1 MSQSPFTKYIFC
13 VFTVF
18 SWMVSKWSDRIVVIF
33 KTHFAADKE
42 SHLPWNTSST
52 KHTGRG
58 KIRQIGKAT
67 LRRLLPNNL
76 ITSLFN
82 FVSTLIWYQQGSF
95 IIIQVAFLTCTSPG
109 KNTTCCWASEPQNT
123 TSFFRPSC
131 PCASMRRTKGKV
143 EDLSIKTEKLNL
155 EIKT

>member
-1 MSQSPFTKYIFC
+1 MEWSYSRDIQNTFC
-13 VFTVF
+13 RRQR
-18 SWMVSKWSDRIVVIF
+18 K
-33 KTHFAADKE
+33 
-42 SHLPWNTSST
+42 SST
-52 KHTGRG
+52 VKHFINLTYRR

-82 FVSTLIWYQQGSF
+82 FFSTLIRYQQGSF
-95 IIIQVAFLTCTSPG
+95 IVIQVAFLTCTSPG